1 MKQSYK
7 KQRGLGGSGMADVFP
22 KCEVTTGHV
31 PRPARKAKAREQR
44 RDSFIAIDDK
54 TAWKRTRTT
63 PTAEQS

>member
-1 MKQSYK
+1 
-7 KQRGLGGSGMADVFP
+7 MADVFP